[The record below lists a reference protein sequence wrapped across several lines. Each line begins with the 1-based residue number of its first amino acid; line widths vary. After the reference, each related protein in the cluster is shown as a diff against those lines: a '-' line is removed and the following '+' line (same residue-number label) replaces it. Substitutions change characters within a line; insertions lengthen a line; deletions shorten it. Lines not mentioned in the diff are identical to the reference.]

1 MQNNGIEAVRGF
13 KHLLVSLLLVL
24 LGVSPVWANG
34 GVKTSAGASAQ
45 SQPVQVAQ
53 AAPSQVAP
61 ARRQVQDLIMEGDA
75 RCTRCHSDVNGDEV
89 ELYPIT
95 PIAKTKHGTRA
106 DKRTPTCVSCHGNSD
121 AHLRRVGQTR
131 PLPDMPF
138 GKKMAQNNPVQHN
151 KACMSCHEG
160 SKLTHWDS
168 GIHSR
173 RDVACTDCHQMH
185 VSHDKATTREKI
197 PEMCMSCHKEKKHQ
211 FARPNHHPV
220 PEGKMV
226 CTDCHNPHGSAGPKL
241 MVKDSVNETC
251 YSCHANYRGPF
262 LWNHLPVTQDC
273 TICHNPHGTTTTGM
287 LKLRP
292 PFLCQQ
298 CHEPANHRTNF
309 PSLNGVQSNSP
320 PGSGGL
326 TMARGCVNCHNNIHG
341 GSNPTSTGT
350 QRTFR
355 R

>member
-1 MQNNGIEAVRGF
+1 
-13 KHLLVSLLLVL
+13 
-24 LGVSPVWANG
+24 
-34 GVKTSAGASAQ
+34 
-45 SQPVQVAQ
+45 
-53 AAPSQVAP
+53 
-61 ARRQVQDLIMEGDA
+61 
-75 RCTRCHSDVNGDEV
+75 
-89 ELYPIT
+89 
-95 PIAKTKHGTRA
+95 
-106 DKRTPTCVSCHGNSD
+106 
-121 AHLRRVGQTR
+121 
-131 PLPDMPF
+131 
-138 GKKMAQNNPVQHN
+138 
-151 KACMSCHEG
+151 
-160 SKLTHWDS
+160 
-168 GIHSR
+168 
-173 RDVACTDCHQMH
+173 
-185 VSHDKATTREKI
+185 
-197 PEMCMSCHKEKKHQ
+197 MSCHKEKKHQ

-320 PGSGGL
+320 PGAGGL